1 MAADAAAERFFHALH
16 AGARGGFLMKT
27 YTVAKIDELAEGQ
40 IKQVQA
46 GDHEVLLVKLDGE
59 IHALAATCPHHGAP
73 LENGL
78 LHEGQLICPW
88 HMTTYDARNGKLRQ
102 PPAMDALP
110 QFDVSVE
117 GGEVRVTL
125 PEAPPQS
132 CTVPMASR
140 EADDE
145 RTFVVL
151 GAGAAGMTAAE
162 SLRQEGFTGEIVM
175 ITREDAPP
183 YDRTALS
190 KSYLRSDDP
199 SEPTLR
205 SKAFYDEHDINL
217 QLGFAVAQVDTIEHV
232 LRAENGRE
240 QTYDKLLLATGSVPR
255 TLDVPG
261 GGLEGVVTLR
271 SYADGQSLRDRIQQ
285 AHRVVLVGA
294 SFIGME
300 VAAGCVEQ
308 DADVSIVAPEAV
320 PFEKVFGED
329 IGRMYQNAHE
339 EKGVTF
345 HLGATV
351 GHFAGEEH
359 VQAVVLEDGTELPA
373 DLVILG
379 VGVRP
384 ATDYLKDSHK
394 NDDGSVTVNSYMQM
408 RDDIYAAGDIA
419 TFSDWRLG
427 RPARIEH
434 WRVAQQQG
442 RIAAQN
448 MLDQQVEYRRVPFF
462 WTNQYMIITDYLG
475 HAEDWDEIVVDG
487 KVDEQDFLAYYIKD
501 QAVQAVAGCGRSRQ
515 TIAALEIL
523 ENQPL
528 PTLQT
533 LQAEIDKLAG

>member
-1 MAADAAAERFFHALH
+1 MT
-16 AGARGGFLMKT
+16 T

-40 IKQVQA
+40 MKQVQA
-46 GDHEVLLVKLDGE
+46 GDYDVLLVKIDGE

-78 LHEGQLICPW
+78 LHEGRVICPW
-88 HMTTYDARNGKLRQ
+88 HMTTYDARNGELRQ
-102 PPAMDALP
+102 PPAMNALP
-110 QFDVSVE
+110 HFDVSVE
-117 GGEVRVTL
+117 GEAIRVAI
-125 PEAPPQS
+125 PEDAPQS

-140 EADDE
+140 DPEDE

-162 SLRQEGFTGEIVM
+162 TLRQEGFTGEIVM
-175 ITREDAPP
+175 ISREDAPP

-190 KSYLRSDDP
+190 KSYLRSDEPSDP
-199 SEPTLR
+199 TIR
-205 SKAFYDEHDINL
+205 SKAFYDDHEINL
-217 QLGFAVAQVDTIEHV
+217 QLGFEVTQVDTIEHV
-232 LRAENGRE
+232 LRAADGRE
-240 QTYDKLLLATGSVPR
+240 QTYDKLLLATGSIPR

-261 GGLEGVVTLR
+261 ADLEGVVTLR
-271 SYADGQSLRDRIQQ
+271 SYADGQSLRERIEQ
-285 AHRVVLVGA
+285 AQRVVLIGA

-300 VAAGCVEQ
+300 VAAGCVKQ
-308 DADVSIVAPEAV
+308 GADVSVVAPEDV
-320 PFEKVFGED
+320 PFERVFGED
-329 IGRMYQNAHE
+329 IGRMYQNVHE

-351 GHFAGEEH
+351 GHFTGEQQ

-384 ATDYLKDSHK
+384 ATDYLKSTHK
-394 NDDGSVTVNSYMQM
+394 NDDGSVTVNSYMQI
-408 RDDIYAAGDIA
+408 RDDLYAAGDIA

-427 RPARIEH
+427 RPTRIEH

-442 RIAAQN
+442 RLAAQN
-448 MLDQQVEYRRVPFF
+448 MLGQQVEYRRVPFF
-462 WTNQYMIITDYLG
+462 WTNQYMVITDYLG
-475 HAEDWDEIVVDG
+475 HAEDWDEIVIDG
-487 KVDEQDFLAYYIKD
+487 EVDEQNFLAYYIKD

-515 TIAALEIL
+515 VIAALEIL

-533 LQAEIDKLAG
+533 LQAEIEKLTG